1 MAMGSRLAYHLL
13 GLRRRD
19 DDQHAAHLLWQRFEV
34 RVGAVAFQRFC
45 SGVDGVEFIALGLE
59 PAS

>member
-19 DDQHAAHLLWQRFEV
+19 DDQHAAHFFGQRLEV
-34 RVGAVAFQRFC
+34 WEGAVAFQFFGG
-45 SGVDGVEFIALGLE
+45 GVDGVEFIALGLE